1 MAQTNWMPVA
11 GYVLT
16 AIVNEPGRTV
26 LSFREPRGKPPVRI
40 RLLELQ
46 RVPAPARSLP
56 SEGILITGADWHRA
70 VGGTEELRL
79 DFADGS
85 TFHAPCGQVV
95 LDVS

>member
-1 MAQTNWMPVA
+1 MAQTNSMPLA

-16 AIVNEPGRTV
+16 AIVDEPHRTV
-26 LSFREPRGKPPVRI
+26 LSLREPLGKPPMRI

-46 RVPAPARSLP
+46 HVPAPARDLP
-56 SEGILITGADWHRA
+56 LEGLLITGADWYQA

-85 TFHAPCGQVV
+85 AFHATCGQVA

>member
-1 MAQTNWMPVA
+1 MAHTNSMPLA

-16 AIVNEPGRTV
+16 AIVDEPGRTT
-26 LSFREPRGKPPVRI
+26 LSLREPPGKPPIRI

-46 RVPAPARSLP
+46 RVPAPARDLP
-56 SEGILITGADWHRA
+56 SEGLLITGADWHQA

-85 TFHAPCGQVV
+85 TFHATCGQVA
-95 LDVS
+95 LDVH